1 MSNPDGIRAIAF
13 DLDGTLVDS
22 APGLAAAMDKAMK
35 EQGFPEPGEERVK
48 LWIGN
53 GADMLVKRALAWANV
68 EPAESLCQRVR
79 AGFDFYYANS
89 AETGSRLYPQVRET
103 LTALY
108 HGGFPLAL
116 VTNKPTPFVRPML
129 SALDIDVFFAEV
141 IGGDDVTMR
150 KPHPAPLYLV
160 MAKLGLYAQELLFVG
175 DSRNDIQAARSAGCR
190 SVGMTYGYNYGEP
203 IAHSEPDR
211 VLPGFSD
218 LLPLLGLPPLN
229 HQEL

>member
-1 MSNPDGIRAIAF
+1 MTNPDGIRAIAF

-35 EQGFPEPGEERVK
+35 EQGFPAPGEERVT

-53 GADMLVKRALAWANV
+53 GADMLVKRALAWANA
-68 EPAESLCQRVR
+68 EPSEALCQRVR

-89 AETGSRLYPQVRET
+89 AENGSRLYPQVRET
-103 LTALY
+103 LRELY
-108 HGGFPLAL
+108 RAGFPLAL

-129 SALDIDVFFAEV
+129 SALNIESFFREI
-141 IGGDDVTMR
+141 IGGDDVAMK

-160 MAKLGLYAQELLFVG
+160 MAKLGLHAGELLFVG
-175 DSRNDIQAARSAGCR
+175 DSRNDIQAAKSAGCR
-190 SVGMTYGYNYGEP
+190 SVGVTYGYNYGEP
-203 IAHSEPDR
+203 IARSEPDH
-211 VLPGFSD
+211 VLPGISG
-218 LLPLLGLPPLN
+218 LLPMLGLPSLN